1 MPKAHDVAEE
11 LRKLADGL
19 DKEPEA
25 KITGASVYFSHW
37 MSSDEEGDEKGKMM
51 FLTLARLLPRP
62 LQKQYPKEDDQGGD
76 LELIYKSAAM
86 HINANIPRS
95 VVCHIVEPAKPAVY
109 KCEPLLSEE
118 DEKEL
123 TQAAK

>member
-25 KITGASVYFSHW
+25 KITDASVYFSHW
-37 MSSDEEGDEKGKMM
+37 MSDEKRKMM

-62 LQKQYPKEDDQGGD
+62 LQKQYPKEDAQGGD

-86 HINANIPRS
+86 RINASIPRS

-123 TQAAK
+123 TQATK